1 MGKTKR
7 SKGGTPPDVVGI
19 KPAFRN
25 PFISPEGIKPSTI
38 AKPQAPKEHDAM
50 LSPSTPA
57 IGSPTNGSPEDKA
70 RPSKPSTHDDT
81 KTPPPTTLI
90 ESVESSPVYDTDSPG
105 SDIKSPVQ
113 KAMDRSAVRSNPMF
127 IGESTDNESMDADES
142 LPMELSPEPPTPLTR
157 MEDTSMDTAT
167 GGGSLKRCFL
177 CDAPCLANEAPRQ
190 KDEAGRYSHVACV
203 GLMRKAKLSVDTKN
217 QSEDDTWRE
226 LADAL
231 TSVDGFTRAVDAGRS
246 FIGTPGSSPS
256 SKADA
261 SKMENDVGT
270 PVVSSVGFFDSV
282 GPAPRPMHRGT
293 STRPGAYRRLLA
305 PDAKGEPQ
313 AMPSPGVA
321 MRSAGPTGYSLPGTP
336 RSSSNENENA
346 NAPDPLA
353 DSEAAFADAFK
364 AARTSAG
371 QVAALAAVA
380 RATFRLTDVHE
391 RLRGVYACCKGEN
404 PLDSGELF
412 VFDKH
417 VCFRRTKTSLFDPR
431 ACAAPTKFAVPA
443 SAIVDARAN
452 PAVYPFGAIL
462 LAVDGA
468 ADPWLFSFFTERV
481 ACLEC
486 VNGMLD
492 DAVDPVRRSAM
503 RAKHAE
509 ERERRARELETSH
522 AIDLDEDAFA
532 DEGEDKENVSCVNAK
547 AAKAP
552 TAAEIIHES
561 RLKAASIVRL
571 KAVKTASPVP
581 PVDVYVSETDED
593 TTDEAPSPTRSVLDL
608 NESKD
613 PRDKWHHTRDTFGYQ
628 LKRVVYSVVGVSVLV
643 FGGVG
648 ECVNKAREAHARAKR
663 RDERFPRQ
671 WRRKSGTKGKGKA
684 GMKAPARSG
693 GLKPKRGWDPIRA

>member
-1 MGKTKR
+1 
-7 SKGGTPPDVVGI
+7 
-19 KPAFRN
+19 
-25 PFISPEGIKPSTI
+25 
-38 AKPQAPKEHDAM
+38 
-50 LSPSTPA
+50 
-57 IGSPTNGSPEDKA
+57 
-70 RPSKPSTHDDT
+70 
-81 KTPPPTTLI
+81 
-90 ESVESSPVYDTDSPG
+90 
-105 SDIKSPVQ
+105 
-113 KAMDRSAVRSNPMF
+113 
-127 IGESTDNESMDADES
+127 
-142 LPMELSPEPPTPLTR
+142 
-157 MEDTSMDTAT
+157 
-167 GGGSLKRCFL
+167 
-177 CDAPCLANEAPRQ
+177 
-190 KDEAGRYSHVACV
+190 
-203 GLMRKAKLSVDTKN
+203 
-217 QSEDDTWRE
+217 
-226 LADAL
+226 
-231 TSVDGFTRAVDAGRS
+231 
-246 FIGTPGSSPS
+246 
-256 SKADA
+256 
-261 SKMENDVGT
+261 
-270 PVVSSVGFFDSV
+270 
-282 GPAPRPMHRGT
+282 
-293 STRPGAYRRLLA
+293 
-305 PDAKGEPQ
+305 
-313 AMPSPGVA
+313 MPSPGVA

-336 RSSSNENENA
+336 RSSYDENENV

-468 ADPWLFSFFTERV
+468 VDPWLFSFFTERV

-522 AIDLDEDAFA
+522 AIDLEEDAFA

-571 KAVKTASPVP
+571 KAVKTASVP
-581 PVDVYVSETDED
+581 PVDVYVSETDEAE
-593 TTDEAPSPTRSVLDL
+593 TDEAPSPTRSVLDL

-613 PRDKWHHTRDTFGYQ
+613 PHDKWHHTRDTFGYQ

-663 RDERFPRQ
+663 RDERFPRL
-671 WRRKSGTKGKGKA
+671 RRQKSGTKGKGKTVN
-684 GMKAPARSG
+684 KAPARSG
-693 GLKPKRGWDPIRA
+693 GLKPKRGWDPIRAQ

>member
-70 RPSKPSTHDDT
+70 HHSKPSTHDDA

-105 SDIKSPVQ
+105 SDIKSPAQ

-127 IGESTDNESMDADES
+127 INNNADDDASMDADES

-157 MEDTSMDTAT
+157 MDTSMDDTA
-167 GGGSLKRCFL
+167 SLLKRCFL

-246 FIGTPGSSPS
+246 SFRTPGSSPS

-261 SKMENDVGT
+261 SKMKNDSSST
-270 PVVSSVGFFDSV
+270 PVVPSVGFFDSV

-305 PDAKGEPQ
+305 PDAAREQPQ
-313 AMPSPGVA
+313 ETASMPSPGVA

-336 RSSSNENENA
+336 RSSSDENENA

-364 AARTSAG
+364 AARTSGG
-371 QVAALAAVA
+371 QISALAAVA

-468 ADPWLFSFFTERV
+468 VDPWLFSFFTERV

-509 ERERRARELETSH
+509 ERERRERELETSH
-522 AIDLDEDAFA
+522 AIDWDEDAFA
-532 DEGEDKENVSCVNAK
+532 DEGGDKENVSCVNAN
-547 AAKAP
+547 AKAP

-571 KAVKTASPVP
+571 KAVKTASVP
-581 PVDVYVSETDED
+581 PVDVYVSE
-593 TTDEAPSPTRSVLDL
+593 TDEAPSPTRSVLDL

-613 PRDKWHHTRDTFGYQ
+613 PRDKWHNTRDTFTYQ

-663 RDERFPRQ
+663 RDERFPRL
-671 WRRKSGTKGKGKA
+671 RRKSGTKGNGKA
-684 GMKAPARSG
+684 GMKTPARSG
-693 GLKPKRGWDPIRA
+693 GLKPKRGWDPIRAQ

>member
-1 MGKTKR
+1 
-7 SKGGTPPDVVGI
+7 V
-19 KPAFRN
+19 
-25 PFISPEGIKPSTI
+25 
-38 AKPQAPKEHDAM
+38 
-50 LSPSTPA
+50 
-57 IGSPTNGSPEDKA
+57 
-70 RPSKPSTHDDT
+70 
-81 KTPPPTTLI
+81 
-90 ESVESSPVYDTDSPG
+90 
-105 SDIKSPVQ
+105 
-113 KAMDRSAVRSNPMF
+113 
-127 IGESTDNESMDADES
+127 
-142 LPMELSPEPPTPLTR
+142 
-157 MEDTSMDTAT
+157 
-167 GGGSLKRCFL
+167 
-177 CDAPCLANEAPRQ
+177 
-190 KDEAGRYSHVACV
+190 
-203 GLMRKAKLSVDTKN
+203 
-217 QSEDDTWRE
+217 
-226 LADAL
+226 
-231 TSVDGFTRAVDAGRS
+231 
-246 FIGTPGSSPS
+246 
-256 SKADA
+256 
-261 SKMENDVGT
+261 
-270 PVVSSVGFFDSV
+270 
-282 GPAPRPMHRGT
+282 
-293 STRPGAYRRLLA
+293 
-305 PDAKGEPQ
+305 
-313 AMPSPGVA
+313 
-321 MRSAGPTGYSLPGTP
+321 
-336 RSSSNENENA
+336 

-371 QVAALAAVA
+371 QIAALAAVA

-468 ADPWLFSFFTERV
+468 VDPWLFSFFTERV

-522 AIDLDEDAFA
+522 AIDLEEDAFA

-571 KAVKTASPVP
+571 KAVKTASVP
-581 PVDVYVSETDED
+581 PVDVYVSETDEAE
-593 TTDEAPSPTRSVLDL
+593 TDEAPSPTRSVLDL

-613 PRDKWHHTRDTFGYQ
+613 PHDKWHHTRDTFGYQ

-663 RDERFPRQ
+663 RDERFPRL
-671 WRRKSGTKGKGKA
+671 RRQKSGTKGKGKA
-684 GMKAPARSG
+684 VNKAPARSG